1 MSATAQVVGIC
12 RAKPVSLSPLDV
24 LEEGKGGAAIGATLS
39 QLKKMQDECGG
50 VSLPAQLDL
59 RQELKDTKLSFELAQ
74 LLSTRSR
81 VMDELAALTPHAC
94 PGTPTQAAL
103 VRSEAVLRR
112 RLQELSHDLSDA
124 SLQQVRG

>member
-1 MSATAQVVGIC
+1 MRISCPQDSLPSPSSFASQVVGIC

-24 LEEGKGGAAIGATLS
+24 LEEGKGAAAIGATLS

-50 VSLPAQLDL
+50 VSLPLQLDL

-94 PGTPTQAAL
+94 PGTPTQ
-103 VRSEAVLRR
+103 V
-112 RLQELSHDLSDA
+112 
-124 SLQQVRG
+124 